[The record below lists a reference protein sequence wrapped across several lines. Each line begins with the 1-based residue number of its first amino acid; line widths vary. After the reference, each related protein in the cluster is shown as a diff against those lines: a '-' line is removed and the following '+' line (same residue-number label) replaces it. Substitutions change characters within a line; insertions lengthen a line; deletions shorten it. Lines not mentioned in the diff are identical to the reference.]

1 MRLGRNK
8 MPAAPSAAR
17 QPLSAIARG
26 ARAVVVGVLGDD
38 SLAERLRASGLWP
51 GAPVEALARAPF
63 GGPLL
68 VRVHGFRLALR
79 REEAAR
85 VEVAE
90 VVVP

>member
-1 MRLGRNK
+1 MRFSRNK
-8 MPAAPSAAR
+8 MSAAPSAAR
-17 QPLSAIARG
+17 QPLSALASG
-26 ARAVVVGVLGDD
+26 ARAAVVGVLGDD
-38 SLAERLRASGLWP
+38 ALAERLRASGLWP
-51 GAPVEALARAPF
+51 GAPVELLARAPF

-90 VVVP
+90 VAGP